1 MLSLLQLILGTHHGV
16 ARHPTH
22 SPIAFSNEHNSD
34 VQGLLTSVALQLQT
48 VEDQRKALDRR
59 EEDIEENE
67 RDLRE
72 NSALLLKHIE
82 ERENET
88 EALYID
94 VMEKA
99 ARLHSEQAQTVEQ
112 FQLAEQNAVSANYA
126 LIEVMEKKADLEDK
140 ERYLR
145 GVEIALSKQHI
156 LIEERKQIIASEEA
170 GLRHEKARLLD
181 AKSAIEQEKSSID
194 DEKRMLI
201 QEKHQAVTAATT
213 ALVAVDEESLSLE
226 EGTFMTLE
234 EAEYLRRKLLLL
246 LKRNNTKPM
255 FQPSYRMLLQ

>member
-1 MLSLLQLILGTHHGV
+1 
-16 ARHPTH
+16 
-22 SPIAFSNEHNSD
+22 
-34 VQGLLTSVALQLQT
+34 
-48 VEDQRKALDRR
+48 
-59 EEDIEENE
+59 
-67 RDLRE
+67 
-72 NSALLLKHIE
+72 
-82 ERENET
+82 
-88 EALYID
+88 
-94 VMEKA
+94 MEKA
-99 ARLHSEQAQTVEQ
+99 ARLHSEQAQTVEH
-112 FQLAEQNAVSANYA
+112 FQLAEQKAVSANYA

-145 GVEIALSKQHI
+145 GVEIALSKQRI

-201 QEKHQAVTAATT
+201 QEKQQALTAATT

-234 EAEYLRRKLLLL
+234 EAEYLTKKVTAAAKAQQYEAYVSTELQDVATVEQNVVALYETRRVTPLS
-246 LKRNNTKPM
+246 RHQYP
-255 FQPSYRMLLQ
+255 QVQHH